1 MLNFCCGSRTE
12 KLRKFVRVS
21 TCWDGHGIDGEEA
34 SQLGGSEQ
42 HVEDVNGWASRSF
55 ALMVAMWMLWWL
67 VRGLAF

>member
-1 MLNFCCGSRTE
+1 M
-12 KLRKFVRVS
+12 RVS

-42 HVEDVNGWASRSF
+42 HVEDVNGWASRRF
-55 ALMVAMWMLWWL
+55 ALTVAMWMLWWL